1 VPNARQRSNSY
12 VACQFR
18 NGHVPSFVLVRV
30 EIIVFHQHLPDNQSM
45 GRSFVEDRWLPK
57 SVLCLREYNANK
69 LVRDLIAGVTVGLV
83 ALPLAMA
90 FSIASGLTPQ
100 AGIYCAIV
108 TGFLISAL
116 GGSKTQIGGPTGAFV
131 VVISG
136 IVALHGVDGLFMC
149 TVMAGVLLVIMG
161 IAGMGTAVKFIPR
174 PVVIGFTNGIAIL
187 IASTQV
193 KDFFGLQLAK
203 VPGIFWQ
210 RAEALAGSFHTL
222 SFTATALAAG
232 TVLVMILCRTL
243 SNRIPGAIVAFLL
256 GTAAVI
262 VFKLPVETIGSRFG
276 GIPAGLPHFAIPR
289 FRADLIH
296 GLLGPALTVAMLG
309 AIESL
314 MSAVVSDRMSNDH
327 HNPNVELFGQG
338 VANII
343 SPMFGGLPATGA
355 IARTATNIRSGAQTP
370 VAGMIHALTLLCI
383 LLFAAPWVSHVPLA
397 VLAGILI
404 VVAYNMGEWREIPQ
418 LLKLTKTDI
427 SVWIVTFALTV
438 FADLTVAV
446 EAGMILAA
454 LLFIGRIASTTTV
467 LQVTDEYVEDGRVHI
482 LQDKDI
488 PYYATIFRIHGP
500 FLFGATDKITAVTE
514 DLHTLP
520 PVVILR
526 LRNMTALDATGL
538 FAIEEVAKQL
548 QASGRVLILCGAR
561 EQPAGLIHQAEFED
575 VVGAQNICDNVQS
588 ALRRAA
594 EVHEQLEAVAIGLRN

>member
-1 VPNARQRSNSY
+1 MARI
-12 VACQFR
+12 F
-18 NGHVPSFVLVRV
+18 
-30 EIIVFHQHLPDNQSM
+30 PD
-45 GRSFVEDRWLPK
+45 ERWLPK
-57 SVLCLREYNANK
+57 SVLCLKDYNTNQFLHD
-69 LVRDLIAGVTVGLV
+69 LVAGITVGLV
-83 ALPLAMA
+83 ALPLAMSFA
-90 FSIASGLTPQ
+90 IASGLTPQ

-131 VVISG
+131 VVIAG
-136 IVALHGVDGLFMC
+136 IVAVHGIDGLFLC
-149 TVMAGVLLVIMG
+149 TVMAGILLMIMG
-161 IAGMGTAVKFIPR
+161 ITGMGTAVKFIPR
-174 PVVIGFTNGIAIL
+174 PVIIGFTNGVAIL

-210 RAEALAGSFHTL
+210 RMEALAASFHTL
-222 SFTATALAAG
+222 SYPATALAAA
-232 TVLVMILCRTL
+232 TVLVMILCRAI
-243 SNRIPGAIVAFLL
+243 SNRIPGAIVVLLL
-256 GTAAVI
+256 GTTAV
-262 VFKLPVETIGSRFG
+262 VLFRLPVETIGSRFG
-276 GIPAGLPHFAIPR
+276 GIPAGLPHLVIPR

-296 GLLGPALTVAMLG
+296 GLLGPSLTVAMLG

-314 MSAVVSDRMSNDH
+314 MSAVVSDRMSNDR
-327 HNPNVELFGQG
+327 HNPNVELIGQG
-338 VANII
+338 VANIC
-343 SPMFGGLPATGA
+343 SPLFGGLPATGA
-355 IARTATNIRSGAQTP
+355 IARTATNIRSGAKSP

-383 LLFAAPWVSHVPLA
+383 LLFAAPLVRHVPLA

-427 SVWIVTFALTV
+427 SVWLVTVVLTI

-454 LLFIGRIASTTTV
+454 LLFISRVASTTTV
-467 LQVTDEYVEDGRVHI
+467 SQVTDEYVEDGRMHI

-500 FLFGATDKITAVTE
+500 FLFGATDKISAVTE
-514 DLHTLP
+514 NLHTLP

-538 FAIEEVAKQL
+538 FALEDVARQL
-548 QASGRVLILCGAR
+548 HATKRTLILCGAR
-561 EQPAGLIHQAEFED
+561 EQPASLIHQAEFEE
-575 VVGAQNICDNVQS
+575 VVGKENICDNVHA
-588 ALRRAA
+588 ALLRA
-594 EVHEQLEAVAIGLRN
+594 EQVHDQLESAAIGLKS